1 MTSDDPRGRALS
13 DDNFRTP
20 PLAGLII
27 YQARLDPTADE
38 DTRVAIL
45 DHIAGLGVTAVEL
58 IPCSRPLVADGL
70 YVPAHV
76 SLERAFGGPSAL
88 RQVVAEAHRRGLA
101 VILDVA
107 YQLRETVIETAPD
120 IDSSDV
126 RAHIVREAL
135 RWLRDT
141 HVDGLRHDMAPYTDL
156 VDASGLDRH
165 AGWQLIREMNRAI
178 REEHGDV
185 VLIALDAHGYPQVT
199 SLDESGALFHAQWDI
214 LFVHPI
220 REAINGL
227 QPMADVRDAIGSSF
241 GDTFSR
247 VIYTEADELTGRD
260 ADETVDPM
268 DWESAK
274 RVTLGIGLVLT
285 SPGIPML
292 FQGQELLQ
300 SGTLCLR
307 SWRETAE
314 QPGIAD
320 LVRQLVR
327 LRRNWYD
334 TTRGLSGHGLDVY
347 VCDEESK
354 VVAWR
359 RWADGGPG
367 DDVVIVA
374 NFSPTA
380 FPVYRLGM
388 PDDGLWR
395 ARFSSDDSTNSPIF
409 SGHPTPDV
417 EAEPRPKDGQ
427 PASADVSVGPYSLVV
442 YSQDR

>member
-1 MTSDDPRGRALS
+1 MTSDDPRRRNPADDDFRA
-13 DDNFRTP
+13 P

-27 YQARLDPTADE
+27 YQTKLDPTADE
-38 DTRVAIL
+38 DTRAAVL
-45 DHIAGLGVTAVEL
+45 DHIAGLGVTAVEF
-58 IPCSRPLVADGL
+58 IACNKPVVADGQ
-70 YVPAHV
+70 YVPAHI
-76 SLERAFGGPSAL
+76 SLERAFGGAAAL

-101 VILDVA
+101 VILGVA
-107 YQLRETVIETAPD
+107 YQLRETVIASAPD
-120 IDSSDV
+120 IDSGDV
-126 RAHIVREAL
+126 REHIVREAL

-156 VDASGLDRH
+156 VNASGLDRS

-178 REEHGDV
+178 RDEYGDV
-185 VLIALDAHGYPQVT
+185 VLIALEAHGYPQVT
-199 SLDESGALFHAQWDI
+199 SLDESGALFHTQWDT

-260 ADETVDPM
+260 ADKTVDPM

-292 FQGQELLQ
+292 LQGQEVLQ
-300 SGTLCLR
+300 GGTLCER

-334 TTRGLSGHGLDVY
+334 TTRGLSGHGLDVF
-347 VCDEESK
+347 VCDEDSK

-395 ARFSSDDSTNSPIF
+395 ARFSSDDSSYSPMF
-409 SGHPTPDV
+409 SGHPTSDV
-417 EAEPRPKDGQ
+417 EAEAWPKDGQ

>member
-1 MTSDDPRGRALS
+1 
-13 DDNFRTP
+13 
-20 PLAGLII
+20 
-27 YQARLDPTADE
+27 
-38 DTRVAIL
+38 
-45 DHIAGLGVTAVEL
+45 
-58 IPCSRPLVADGL
+58 
-70 YVPAHV
+70 
-76 SLERAFGGPSAL
+76 
-88 RQVVAEAHRRGLA
+88 
-101 VILDVA
+101 
-107 YQLRETVIETAPD
+107 
-120 IDSSDV
+120 
-126 RAHIVREAL
+126 
-135 RWLRDT
+135 
-141 HVDGLRHDMAPYTDL
+141 MAPYTDL
-156 VDASGLDRH
+156 VDASGLDRS
-165 AGWQLIREMNRAI
+165 AGWQLIRELNRAI
-178 REEHGDV
+178 RDEYGDM
-185 VLIALDAHGYPQVT
+185 VLIALEPHGYPQVT
-199 SLDESGALFHAQWDI
+199 SLDESGALFHAQWDT

-247 VIYTEADELTGRD
+247 VIYTEADELTGRE
-260 ADETVDPM
+260 ADKTVDPM

-292 FQGQELLQ
+292 LQGQEVLQ
-300 SGTLCLR
+300 GGTLCER
-307 SWRETAE
+307 SWRDTAE

-334 TTRGLSGHGLDVY
+334 TTRGLSGHGLDVF
-347 VCDEESK
+347 VCDEENK
-354 VVAWR
+354 IVAWR

-374 NFSPTA
+374 NFSATA

-395 ARFSSDDSTNSPIF
+395 VRFSSDDSSYSPMF

-417 EAEPRPKDGQ
+417 EAEAWPKDGQ